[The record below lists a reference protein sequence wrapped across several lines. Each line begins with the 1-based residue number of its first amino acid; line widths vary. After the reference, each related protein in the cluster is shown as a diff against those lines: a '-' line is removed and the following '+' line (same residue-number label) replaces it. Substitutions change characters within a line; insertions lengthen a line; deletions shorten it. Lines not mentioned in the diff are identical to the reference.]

1 MKKSIQQ
8 LHNYFKSEIQ
18 KEFSNKTIIG
28 GFENMISHWE
38 SEARLEG
45 LPEKTIQAVTGR
57 LRDYGNLNPTSRAD
71 ALRGLWIRL
80 QRESDDPI
88 PDLPFDRGRARS
100 KPTSRADQAQH
111 KEAQQS
117 QESSSQEERP
127 RRERR
132 APRRRQRDYR
142 GLSPSVDGEV
152 APLEAPLTVLDQIG
166 PKRAEDLETL
176 GLQTLK
182 DALYYFPRRH
192 DDYRNFLPI
201 NRLKYGEKVSV
212 IATVEQIKV
221 RPLKGKKQKLVEAIV
236 SDGSGGLRVTWFN
249 QPWLAKQLRNKQVVL
264 RGTIDMYLGRLVLT
278 NPDYEEV
285 DLKNLDTV
293 GIIPVYSLSGKI
305 RQKWLRNTL
314 RRVTDYWGPRVD
326 DPLPE
331 STRQSANLMPLSMAL
346 QHIHWPESEE
356 HLADARHRL
365 SFDEV
370 FTLQLGVLQQRN
382 LWRQQNATRFET
394 DDAWLDA
401 QKEKLPFTLTG
412 AQDRA
417 VSDIRADLASGRPMN
432 RLLQGD
438 VGAGKTVVAALSVAM
453 VLQHGKQAALMAPT
467 SILAEQH
474 HISLTKLLTGE
485 DKWLAPDEIRLLIG
499 STPEAEKQEIRE
511 KLADGTIKLLIG
523 THALIEDPVIFQAL
537 ELAIIDEQHRFGV
550 KQRAKLRNKGTNPH
564 ILVMTA
570 TPIPRSL
577 ALTVY
582 GDLDVTVINELP
594 PGRQEIGTF
603 LRTPSRRER
612 IYDFIRKEIDAGRQ
626 AFMIFPLVEES
637 ETIDAKAAVKE
648 YERLQKTVFPK
659 LNLGLL
665 HGRLKAEEKENVM
678 SRFRDGEYQ
687 VLIATSVVEVGVDV
701 PNATVMVIDGAN
713 RFGLSQLH
721 QFRGRVGRGS
731 HQSYCILIPD
741 TDEQAENER
750 LLAMVETNDGFV
762 LAERDLEQRGPGE
775 FLGTAQSGFGG
786 LRLASIT
793 DSKLVEKARKEA
805 QTLFE
810 LDPELTQP
818 EHEKLRADL
827 EKFWAGGQGD
837 IS

>member
-1 MKKSIQQ
+1 
-8 LHNYFKSEIQ
+8 
-18 KEFSNKTIIG
+18 
-28 GFENMISHWE
+28 
-38 SEARLEG
+38 
-45 LPEKTIQAVTGR
+45 
-57 LRDYGNLNPTSRAD
+57 
-71 ALRGLWIRL
+71 
-80 QRESDDPI
+80 
-88 PDLPFDRGRARS
+88 
-100 KPTSRADQAQH
+100 
-111 KEAQQS
+111 
-117 QESSSQEERP
+117 
-127 RRERR
+127 
-132 APRRRQRDYR
+132 
-142 GLSPSVDGEV
+142 
-152 APLEAPLTVLDQIG
+152 
-166 PKRAEDLETL
+166 
-176 GLQTLK
+176 
-182 DALYYFPRRH
+182 
-192 DDYRNFLPI
+192 
-201 NRLKYGEKVSV
+201 
-212 IATVEQIKV
+212 
-221 RPLKGKKQKLVEAIV
+221 
-236 SDGSGGLRVTWFN
+236 
-249 QPWLAKQLRNKQVVL
+249 
-264 RGTIDMYLGRLVLT
+264 
-278 NPDYEEV
+278 
-285 DLKNLDTV
+285 
-293 GIIPVYSLSGKI
+293 
-305 RQKWLRNTL
+305 
-314 RRVTDYWGPRVD
+314 
-326 DPLPE
+326 
-331 STRQSANLMPLSMAL
+331 
-346 QHIHWPESEE
+346 
-356 HLADARHRL
+356 
-365 SFDEV
+365 
-370 FTLQLGVLQQRN
+370 
-382 LWRQQNATRFET
+382 
-394 DDAWLDA
+394 
-401 QKEKLPFTLTG
+401 
-412 AQDRA
+412 
-417 VSDIRADLASGRPMN
+417 MN

-805 QTLFE
+805 QTLIE